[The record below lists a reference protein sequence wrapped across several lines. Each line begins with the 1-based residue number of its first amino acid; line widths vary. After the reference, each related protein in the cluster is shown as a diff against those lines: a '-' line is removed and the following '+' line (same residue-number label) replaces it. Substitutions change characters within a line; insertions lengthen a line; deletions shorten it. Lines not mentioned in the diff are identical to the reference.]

1 MSQLGSVA
9 KLEHVGICVPR
20 EKFAATVAFYEQ
32 IFGWHKI
39 REVGDTIVFI
49 GDGQGGRLELIVN
62 DVPPLARPH
71 HGAFV
76 LPMEHYDAA
85 RAALTDGEAEIVVEQ
100 TSPSGDRL
108 LFFNDPAGNYMQI
121 VFRIEALGK

>member
-32 IFGWHKI
+32 VFGWHKI
-39 REVGDTIVFI
+39 REVGNTIVFI
-49 GDGQGGRLELIVN
+49 GDGDGGRIELIVN
-62 DVPPLARPH
+62 EVPPLVNPH

-76 LPMEHYDAA
+76 LPLDAA
-85 RAALTDGEAEIVVEQ
+85 LDLLKDVGIDNDPQFLAAL
-100 TSPSGDRL
+100 
-108 LFFNDPAGNYMQI
+108 
-121 VFRIEALGK
+121 